1 MAWPDEISSPYRS
14 NILIVGPERAAE
26 AELQR
31 LRPLLP
37 GSVHTCRLPGPL
49 HLPEAGGAVLIL
61 RNVGALDPDQQ
72 SQLSQWLEGSAH
84 GPVVSLHSSSL
95 FDRVR
100 EGAFSEQLYYRLNIV
115 LETADTA
122 GSTRTGGE

>member
-1 MAWPDEISSPYRS
+1 MAWVDEIRGPYRP

-49 HLPEAGGAVLIL
+49 HLPDEGGAALVL
-61 RNVGALDPDQQ
+61 RNVGALDPEQQ
-72 SQLSQWLEGSAH
+72 SELSQWLESSGR

-95 FDRVR
+95 FDRVL

-115 LETADTA
+115 LETA
-122 GSTRTGGE
+122 GTGGNTTGE

>member
-1 MAWPDEISSPYRS
+1 MAWPDEISGPYRF

-49 HLPEAGGAVLIL
+49 HLPKAGGAALVL
-61 RNVGALDPDQQ
+61 RNVGALDPEQQ
-72 SQLSQWLEGSAH
+72 TQLSQWLESGEH

-115 LETADTA
+115 LETADTPGKTTA
-122 GSTRTGGE
+122 GGE